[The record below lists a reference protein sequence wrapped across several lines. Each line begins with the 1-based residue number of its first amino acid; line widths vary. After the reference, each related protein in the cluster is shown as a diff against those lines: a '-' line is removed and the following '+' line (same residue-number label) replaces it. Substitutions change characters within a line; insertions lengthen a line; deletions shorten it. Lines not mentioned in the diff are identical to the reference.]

1 MHKPALAG
9 GGTAPI
15 TPRHKMA
22 RMRKRCVM
30 VLLLKKQW
38 GVGSDQIGVLIM
50 VVVCMIFILL
60 RCYFDK
66 PMHTRMD
73 TALKIVRAFAEILYV
88 YTVPR
93 MDHRSLGNVLAYVKR
108 GQS

>member
-1 MHKPALAG
+1 
-9 GGTAPI
+9 
-15 TPRHKMA
+15 
-22 RMRKRCVM
+22 M

-60 RCYFDK
+60 RCYFDN
-66 PMHTRMD
+66 PMHPRMD
-73 TALKIVRAFAEILYV
+73 TALKIVRSFAEILYV

-93 MDHRSLGNVLAYVKR
+93 MDHRSLGSVLAYVKR